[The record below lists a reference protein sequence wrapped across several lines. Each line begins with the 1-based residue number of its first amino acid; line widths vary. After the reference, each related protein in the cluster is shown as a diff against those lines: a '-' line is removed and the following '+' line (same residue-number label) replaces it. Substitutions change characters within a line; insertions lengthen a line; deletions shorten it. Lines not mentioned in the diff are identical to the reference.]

1 MKFHPI
7 LMRLPGFAAAALL
20 ALHLLAMPAIA
31 LAQPAA
37 TPAAAPT
44 AKAAPKDSA
53 NVVVLSRRVVTL
65 RADFLGVSASDR
77 ALRAEQTIDA
87 LLAKGGPDLVTVQNV
102 PQGAVLMIDGSFAL
116 ILVPEDIDRSSG
128 ETFESFVHAAQQTLT
143 LAIAET
149 REARDRRQL
158 LRALAESAVATLVFS
173 LALWGVWRL
182 RKAVAARAAHLLE
195 SKAADLKVDGTPL
208 LHTSRLAA
216 MAQSLV
222 GALIWMLLAV
232 MAYEWLVFVL
242 KRFAYT
248 RPWGEE
254 LGAFLFGIARDIGRN
269 VLHAMPDL
277 AVAAVIFL
285 LARSAVAI
293 FRPLFDRIERGGVTI
308 GWIDRD
314 LAGPTRRIFAVL
326 VWLFA
331 IAMAYPYLPGAQSD
345 AFKGISVL
353 LGLMVTLGGSS
364 LIGQAASGLIL
375 MYSRTIRVGE
385 YVRIN
390 EQEGTVT
397 EVGTFTTKIRTGLG
411 EEVSMPNS
419 VIMASTTKN
428 YSRTVRG
435 RGYVLDTAV
444 TIGYDAPW
452 RQVEAML
459 VEAARRTAGVLVSP
473 PPQIFKTALSDFYVE
488 YRLVCQA
495 VPERPRPRAEALNAL
510 HAHVLDVFNEA
521 GVQIMSPHYVGDPQA
536 EKVVPRANWYAPPA
550 REPEGGPP

>member
-1 MKFHPI
+1 
-7 LMRLPGFAAAALL
+7 MRRVPVLVIAALW
-20 ALHLLAMPAIA
+20 ALLLLAAPAIA

-37 TPAAAPT
+37 APA
-44 AKAAPKDSA
+44 AKAAPRDA
-53 NVVVLSRRVVTL
+53 ADVVVLSRRVVTL
-65 RADFLGVSASDR
+65 RGDFLGVSASER
-77 ALRAEQTIDA
+77 ARRAERTIDD
-87 LLAKGGPDLVTVQNV
+87 LLAKGGPDLVTVQQV
-102 PQGAVLMIDGSFAL
+102 PQGAVLMIDGGFAL
-116 ILVPEDIDRSSG
+116 ILTPEDLDRGTG
-128 ETFESFVHAAQQTLT
+128 ESFESFTHSAQQALT
-143 LAIAET
+143 RAIAET

-158 LRALAESAVATLVFS
+158 LRALAETAMATLVF
-173 LALWGVWRL
+173 ALGLWAIWRL
-182 RKAVAARAAHLLE
+182 RNAMASRAADLLE
-195 SKAADLKVDGTPL
+195 SKTAGLQLDGTPI
-208 LHTSRLAA
+208 LHSSRLAA
-216 MAQSLV
+216 MAQYLV
-222 GALIWMLLAV
+222 RALIWLVLAV
-232 MAYEWLVFVL
+232 MAYEWLVFAL

-248 RPWGEE
+248 RPWGEQ
-254 LGAFLFGIARDIGRN
+254 LGAFLIGIARDIGRN
-269 VLHAMPDL
+269 VLGALPDL
-277 AVAAVIFL
+277 AVAVVIFL
-285 LARSAVAI
+285 LARGAVAA
-293 FRPLFDRIERGGVTI
+293 FRPLFDRVERGRATL

-345 AFKGISVL
+345 AFRGISVL

-364 LIGQAASGLIL
+364 LVGQAASGLIL

-428 YSRTVRG
+428 YSRTVEG
-435 RGYVLDTAV
+435 RGYVLDTVV
-444 TIGYDAPW
+444 TIGYDTPW

-459 VEAARRTAGVLVSP
+459 VEAARRTGGVLASP

-495 VPERPRPRAEALNAL
+495 RPERPRPRAEALNAL
-510 HAHVLDVFNEA
+510 HAHVLDVFNES
-521 GVQIMSPHYVGDPQA
+521 GVQIMSPHYVQDPA
-536 EKVVPRANWYAPPA
+536 ADKVVPRANWYAPPA